1 MRLEGKVAIVTG
13 GGQGIGRG
21 IARLFSREGAKVAIA
36 ARTEARLGRVKDEIE
51 AEGGEVLAV
60 ATDVRLED
68 QVKRL
73 ADITVERFGRLDALV
88 NNAGVGAHISVDE
101 LAAEDYDRVMD
112 TNLRGMYL
120 GCRYAVPPMKAAGR
134 GSIVNIAS
142 VHGVQGRELNSV
154 YAATKGGII
163 GGTRA
168 MAAELAPF
176 NIRVNAISPGAI
188 WLETMLER
196 ALDRIKEEY
205 RDEFLR
211 LFEDRFG
218 DNHRYFQPLQVVG
231 MPEDIAYCAVYLASD
246 ESRFV
251 TAQNIV
257 VDGGLTSYM
266 SSYAPEGSREK
277 VKASDGEIR
286 AWIEAHKRE
295 TETAD

>member
-1 MRLEGKVAIVTG
+1 MVTG

-21 IARLFSREGAKVAIA
+21 IARLFAREGAKVAIA

-51 AEGGEVLAV
+51 AEGGEALAV
-60 ATDVRLED
+60 VTDVRLED
-68 QVKRL
+68 EVKRL
-73 ADITVERFGRLDALV
+73 VGMTVERFGRLDVLV
-88 NNAGVGAHISVDE
+88 NNAGVGVLVSVDE
-101 LAAEDYDRVMD
+101 LEAEDYDRVMD

-120 GCRYAVPPMKAAGR
+120 GCRYAVPPMKAAGQ
-134 GSIVNIAS
+134 GSIINIAS
-142 VHGVQGRELNSV
+142 VHGVQGRGLNSV
-154 YAATKGGII
+154 YSATKGGII

-176 NIRVNAISPGAI
+176 RIRVNAISPGAI

-196 ALDRIKEEY
+196 ALERIREDCRE
-205 RDEFLR
+205 EFLR
-211 LFEDRFG
+211 LFEDSFR

-257 VDGGLTSYM
+257 VDGGLTTYM
-266 SSYAPEGSREK
+266 SPYAPEGSREK

-286 AWIEAHKRE
+286 AWIEAHKK
-295 TETAD
+295 A